1 MVNSNN
7 IHVKCTGDKWVIM
20 QEGNDDVLHIADS
33 ISAAVMSARAARKG
47 DAAIIVHN
55 KLA

>member
-7 IHVKCTGDKWVIM
+7 IHVKCSGDKWVIM
-20 QEGNDDVLHIADS
+20 QEGQDDVIHVADS
-33 ISAAVMSARAARKG
+33 ISAAVKSARAARKG

-55 KLA
+55 RAV